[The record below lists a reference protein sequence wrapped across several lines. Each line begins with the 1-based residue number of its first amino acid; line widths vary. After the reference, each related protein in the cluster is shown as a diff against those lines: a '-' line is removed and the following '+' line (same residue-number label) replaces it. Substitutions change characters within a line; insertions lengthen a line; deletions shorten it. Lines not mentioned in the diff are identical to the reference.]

1 MTRVDGDNQG
11 PNEAE
16 RAAKE
21 ADKRA
26 RDTKLAQADRQAF
39 GRLLELHK
47 GAKEQAHRA
56 GAQQANKKTDDGT
69 KKAGEQATA
78 ALAARQGV
86 VQHGRLA
93 EASKTFQGSLERAH
107 ANAHTADHGRVERRE
122 AGKHKDR
129 VEHEDRREVHE
140 ARAEAKRDREA
151 DVARAE
157 ASEAQRPNA
166 AIAGGSD
173 GGDAGG
179 QSRHDDGSAAAAT
192 AIQQTAAT
200 STAQSAHEARPVK
213 QIPPELLEKLVS
225 TVYLAVTEKGLK
237 EFQIELK
244 DGPLKGGSLKISADG
259 GKVSLAFSGLG
270 ANEKALLE
278 SSKGELMRR
287 LGKKGLTLARLDVK

>member
-39 GRLLELHK
+39 GRLLEQHK
-47 GAKEQAHRA
+47 GAKDQAHRA
-56 GAQQANKKTDDGT
+56 GAQQANRKTDDGA

-107 ANAHTADHGRVERRE
+107 ANAHAADHGRVERRE

-166 AIAGGSD
+166 AISGGSD
-173 GGDAGG
+173 GSDAGG
-179 QSRHDDGSAAAAT
+179 QSRRDDGSAAAAT

-200 STAQSAHEARPVK
+200 TSAQSAQEARPVK

-244 DGPLKGGSLKISADG
+244 DGPLQGGFLKISADG

-270 ANEKALLE
+270 ANERALLE

-287 LGKKGLTLARLDVK
+287 LGKKGLTLGRLDVK